1 MKDINK
7 VQFTTAYF
15 SKNFDY
21 KWLCEYWLPF
31 SKGGNLLASILIC
44 VGIERY
50 KTLSDEID
58 DQIEKLNKKFD
69 AEENSEFSLK
79 LAEKELDGS
88 LLPYLSDNFTLVHTI
103 KMNLYNCHLIYSKY
117 NQTYYYLKFV
127 LYWDDEDEKILKVID
142 YFCVPSTFTSKSEP
156 SLRDFFEKIIEDE
169 KKIYSKEEFEKLRK
183 DDKIYVDDESGHN
196 LLQLYLN
203 NEGIMKK

>member
-1 MKDINK
+1 MKIIEK
-7 VQFTTAYF
+7 VQFTTTYF
-15 SKNFDY
+15 RKYFNY
-21 KWLCEYWLPF
+21 KQLCEYWLPNC
-31 SKGGNLLASILIC
+31 KGGNLLASVVIC
-44 VGIERY
+44 VGINNY
-50 KTLSDEID
+50 KELEYDDEI
-58 DQIEKLNKKFD
+58 EELNKRFD
-69 AEENSEFSLK
+69 AKENSEFSLK
-79 LAEKELDGS
+79 LAEKELDGT

-127 LYWDDEDEKILKVID
+127 LYWDDEDKKVLKVID
-142 YFCVPSTFTSKSEP
+142 YFGVPSIFTSKSEP

-169 KKIYSKEEFEKLRK
+169 KKIYSKEEFKKLMK